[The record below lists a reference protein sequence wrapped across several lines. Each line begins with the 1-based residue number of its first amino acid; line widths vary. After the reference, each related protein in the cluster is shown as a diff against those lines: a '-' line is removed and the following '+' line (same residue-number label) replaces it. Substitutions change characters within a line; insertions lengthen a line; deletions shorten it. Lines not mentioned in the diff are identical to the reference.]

1 MTVLPGSLDYLYYNG
16 ILDHIPYEVYDIPAY
31 PAAPVYPYPMDSFEP
46 VNPYRREVEES
57 QKDDPK
63 KTNKSVLIKGAICA
77 GIIIG
82 TGAALI
88 HGIRK
93 SGFLK
98 KLNPVNWFKK
108 K

>member
-1 MTVLPGSLDYLYYNG
+1 M
-16 ILDHIPYEVYDIPAY
+16 
-31 PAAPVYPYPMDSFEP
+31 
-46 VNPYRREVEES
+46 
-57 QKDDPK
+57 K
-63 KTNKSVLIKGAICA
+63 KTLNLKSVLDIIA